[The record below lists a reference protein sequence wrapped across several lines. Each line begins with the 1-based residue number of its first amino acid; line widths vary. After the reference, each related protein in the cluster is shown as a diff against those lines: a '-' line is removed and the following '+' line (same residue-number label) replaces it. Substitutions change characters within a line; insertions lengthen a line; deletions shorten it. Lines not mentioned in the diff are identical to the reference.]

1 MDLTVLVDSNVY
13 IDLLRKRLDPVEELT
28 ARVSQLDLAVC
39 GMVRVEVLRG
49 IRGQRAKAQMTAFF
63 DVLQN
68 VPTDNRLWEEAT
80 ELAWTLDRKG
90 IVLPAQDI
98 VIACCA
104 RRIGA
109 VVLTMDAHFRHI
121 PGVQVRDWPTT

>member
-13 IDLLRKRLDPVEELT
+13 IDLLRKRIDPAEELT
-28 ARVSQLDLAVC
+28 ARISQLDLAVC

-49 IRGQRAKAQMTAFF
+49 IRVEPIKAQMIAFF
-63 DVLQN
+63 DLLQN
-68 VPTDNRLWEEAT
+68 VPTDNRLWEDAA

-90 IVLPAQDI
+90 IVIPAQDI

-109 VVLTMDAHFRHI
+109 AVLTMDAHYRAI

>member
-1 MDLTVLVDSNVY
+1 MDLPILVDSNVY
-13 IDLLRKRLDPVEELT
+13 IDLLRKRLDPAEELP
-28 ARVSQLDLAVC
+28 ARISRLDLVVC

-49 IRGQRAKAQMTAFF
+49 IRVEPIKAQMTAFF

-68 VPTDNRLWEEAT
+68 VPTDNHLWEETA
-80 ELAWTLDRKG
+80 EMAWTLDRKG
-90 IVLPAQDI
+90 IVLPAQDV

-121 PGVQVRDWPTT
+121 PGVQVRHWPS